1 MERLRSFEN
10 ESRLESLRAEVVQE
24 KSHEKQLE
32 ESTTLKQSDVSLKLF
47 PGNHLSFFEGPFS
60 SLYSVKYLKGEQREI
75 SVGNQNGGQ
84 VQPRSQVVCDKKT
97 FYGSWMSKMFLFG
110 LPGFFT
116 KALDPKS
123 Y

>member
-1 MERLRSFEN
+1 MERLRSFKN
-10 ESRLESLRAEVVQE
+10 ESRLEGLRAEVVQE

-32 ESTTLKQSDVSLKLF
+32 ESTTLKQSEVSLKLF

-60 SLYSVKYLKGEQREI
+60 SLYSVKYLKRET
-75 SVGNQNGGQ
+75 SVGDQNGGQ
-84 VQPRSQVVCDKKT
+84 VQPRSQVVRDKKT
-97 FYGSWMSKMFLFG
+97 FYGSWMPKMFLFG